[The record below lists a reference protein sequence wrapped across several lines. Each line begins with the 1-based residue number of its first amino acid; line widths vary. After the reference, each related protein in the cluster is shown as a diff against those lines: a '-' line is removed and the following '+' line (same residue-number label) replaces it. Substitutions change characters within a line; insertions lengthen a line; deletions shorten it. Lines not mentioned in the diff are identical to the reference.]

1 MMFTPEILP
10 PPDGDHDGEG
20 RTWARWINR
29 GVVAAFAV
37 VFGIALYVPSMHVL
51 LEPFLPLAI
60 VVMLLGAILH
70 YVL

>member
-1 MMFTPEILP
+1 MMFTPEIVP
-10 PPDGDHDGEG
+10 PPDADGDGEG

-29 GVVAAFAV
+29 VAVAGLAV
-37 VFGIALYVPSMHVL
+37 VFGIALYVPSMQVL

-60 VVMLLGAILH
+60 VVMLLGGILH